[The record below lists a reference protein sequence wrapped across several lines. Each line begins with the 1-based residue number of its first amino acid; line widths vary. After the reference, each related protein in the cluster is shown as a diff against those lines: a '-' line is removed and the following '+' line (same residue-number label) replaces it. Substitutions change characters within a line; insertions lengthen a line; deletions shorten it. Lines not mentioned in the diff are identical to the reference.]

1 VVRARLGAVPIVL
14 VSATPSIETVV
25 NVSRGRYDAVH
36 LVARHGGA
44 QLPRIDLVD
53 LRREPPPPRHWIG
66 PRLREAL
73 AQNLASGEQSMLF
86 LNRRGYAPLTLCRA
100 CGHRLQCPHCTAWLV
115 EHRLSGRLQC
125 HHCGHGAPVPRT
137 CTACGGEDRFAPC
150 GPGVERVAEEARV
163 LFPTARIE
171 VMTSDTIAG
180 PQAASAFVA
189 RMIAGDIDV
198 LIGTQIVAKGHHFPG
213 LTLVGVVDGDIG
225 LSGGDLRAGER
236 TYQLLH
242 QVAGR
247 AGRAGRPGR
256 VLLQT
261 HAPEHPARQ
270 ALAAGDRDGF
280 IAGEIATRERLAL
293 PPFGRFA
300 ALILAGPDAA
310 VLDRTCRELARR
322 APRGPAIDT
331 LGPAPAPRAI
341 RRGRPRR
348 RFLVR
353 APREAPLQDLI
364 ADWLH
369 GFRLPGSVRLQ
380 IDIDPYSF
388 L

>member
-1 VVRARLGAVPIVL
+1 
-14 VSATPSIETVV
+14 
-25 NVSRGRYDAVH
+25 
-36 LVARHGGA
+36 
-44 QLPRIDLVD
+44 
-53 LRREPPPPRHWIG
+53 
-66 PRLREAL
+66 
-73 AQNLASGEQSMLF
+73 
-86 LNRRGYAPLTLCRA
+86 
-100 CGHRLQCPHCTAWLV
+100 
-115 EHRLSGRLQC
+115 
-125 HHCGHGAPVPRT
+125 
-137 CTACGGEDRFAPC
+137 
-150 GPGVERVAEEARV
+150 V

-189 RMIAGDIDV
+189 RMIAGEIDV

-261 HAPEHPARQ
+261 HAPEHPAMQ

-280 IAGEIATRERLAL
+280 IAGEIATRERLTL

-331 LGPAPAPRAI
+331 LGPAPAPLAI
-341 RRGRPRR
+341 LRGRHRR